1 MTIEKCE
8 TCIYTHIA
16 FTKEDKMSK
25 NQEKEKFVVNF
36 KIHVV
41 VGNPSPALCSL
52 LVWNIP

>member
-52 LVWNIP
+52 LAWNIP